1 MQIETNKVVSIDYT
15 LKDDDGNVLD
25 SSQNSEPLSFIYGNG
40 SIIPG
45 LEKALDG
52 KDTGDEISVTVEPE
66 EGYGQYDDSLI
77 IQVTKDKF
85 QDPDN
90 VQEGMQVQAQSQDG
104 HMQILTVKSVDGEQ
118 VTLDANHPLAGQRL
132 SFDVAVADVREPSQE
147 EIDQGHVH
155 DGSEEHEE

>member
-1 MQIETNKVVSIDYT
+1 MEIKPEKVVSIDYT
-15 LKDDDGNVLD
+15 LKDDSGKVLD
-25 SSQNSEPLSFIYGNG
+25 TSNESEPLSFIFGKG

-45 LEKALDG
+45 LEKALEG
-52 KDTGDEISVTVEPE
+52 KTPGEEISVTVEPE
-66 EGYGQYDDSLI
+66 EGYGEYDESLI

-104 HMQILTVKSVDGEQ
+104 HVQILTVKSVEGEQ

-147 EIDQGHVH
+147 ELDHGHVH
-155 DGSEEHEE
+155 DGSEEHE

>member
-1 MQIETNKVVSIDYT
+1 MQIEPQKVVSIDYT

-25 SSQNSEPLSFIYGNG
+25 SSQGSEPLSFVYGSG
-40 SIIPG
+40 AIIPG
-45 LEKALDG
+45 LEKALEG
-52 KDTGDEISVTVEPE
+52 KATGDEVSVTVEPE
-66 EGYGQYDDSLI
+66 EGYGNYDESLI

-104 HMQILTVKSVDGEQ
+104 HTQILTVKSVDGDQ

-132 SFDVAVADVREPSQE
+132 SFDVAVAEVREATQE
-147 EIDQGHVH
+147 EIDHGHVH
-155 DGSEEHEE
+155 DGSEQHG

>member
-1 MQIETNKVVSIDYT
+1 MQIEPEKVVSIDYT
-15 LKDDDGNVLD
+15 LKDDNGNVLD
-25 SSQNSEPLSFIYGNG
+25 TSKESQPLSFIYGKG

-45 LEKALDG
+45 LEKALEG
-52 KDTGDEISVTVEPE
+52 KAPGEEISVTVEPE
-66 EGYGQYDDSLI
+66 EGYGEYDESLI

-104 HMQILTVKSVDGEQ
+104 NVQILTVKSVEGDQ

-132 SFDVAVADVREPSQE
+132 SFDVAVAEVREPSQE
-147 EIDQGHVH
+147 ELDHGHVH
-155 DGSEEHEE
+155 DESEQHE

>member
-1 MQIETNKVVSIDYT
+1 MQIKPEKVVSIDYT

-25 SSQNSEPLSFIYGNG
+25 SSKESEPLSFIYGNG

-52 KDTGDEISVTVEPE
+52 KSTGEEISVTVEPE
-66 EGYGQYDDSLI
+66 EGYGEYDESLI

-104 HMQILTVKSVDGEQ
+104 HVQILTVKSVEGEQ

-132 SFDVAVADVREPSQE
+132 SFDVAVSDVREPSQE
-147 EIDQGHVH
+147 ELDHGHVH
-155 DGSEEHEE
+155 DGSEQHE

>member
-1 MQIETNKVVSIDYT
+1 MQVEPQKVVSIDYT
-15 LKDDDGNVLD
+15 LKDDSGNVLD
-25 SSQNSEPLSFIYGNG
+25 SSQGSEPLSFIYGTG

-45 LEKALDG
+45 LEKALEG
-52 KDTGDEISVTVEPE
+52 KATGDEVSVTVEPE

-104 HMQILTVKSVDGEQ
+104 NVQILTVKSIDGEQ

-132 SFDVAVADVREPSQE
+132 NFDVEVAEVREPTQE
-147 EIDQGHVH
+147 ELDHGHIH
-155 DGSEEHEE
+155 DGSEQHE

>member
-147 EIDQGHVH
+147 ELDHGHVH

>member
-1 MQIETNKVVSIDYT
+1 MQIEPQKVVSIDYT

-25 SSQNSEPLSFIYGNG
+25 SSQGSEPLSFVYG
-40 SIIPG
+40 SDTIIPG
-45 LEKALDG
+45 LEKALEG
-52 KDTGDEISVTVEPE
+52 KATGDEVSVTVEPE
-66 EGYGQYDDSLI
+66 EGYGNYDESLI

-104 HMQILTVKSVDGEQ
+104 HTQILTVKSVDGEQ

-132 SFDVAVADVREPSQE
+132 SFDVAVSEVREASQE
-147 EIDQGHVH
+147 EIDHGHVH
-155 DGSEEHEE
+155 DGSEQHG

>member
-1 MQIETNKVVSIDYT
+1 MQVEPQKVVSIDYT
-15 LKDDDGNVLD
+15 LKDDNGNVLD
-25 SSQNSEPLSFIYGNG
+25 SSQGSEPLSFIYGTG

-45 LEKALDG
+45 LEKALEG
-52 KDTGDEISVTVEPE
+52 KATGDEVSVTVEPE

-104 HMQILTVKSVDGEQ
+104 NVQILTVKSIDGEQ

-132 SFDVAVADVREPSQE
+132 NFDVEVAEVREPTQE
-147 EIDQGHVH
+147 ELDHGHIH
-155 DGSEEHEE
+155 DGSEQHE

>member
-1 MQIETNKVVSIDYT
+1 MQVEPQKVVSIDYT
-15 LKDDDGNVLD
+15 LKDDNGNVLD
-25 SSQNSEPLSFIYGNG
+25 SSQGSEPLSFIYGTG

-45 LEKALDG
+45 LEKALEG
-52 KDTGDEISVTVEPE
+52 KATGDEVSVTVEPE

-104 HMQILTVKSVDGEQ
+104 NVQILTVKSIDGEQ

-132 SFDVAVADVREPSQE
+132 NFDVEVAEVREATQE
-147 EIDQGHVH
+147 ELDHGHIH
-155 DGSEEHEE
+155 DGSEQHE

>member
-1 MQIETNKVVSIDYT
+1 MQIKPEKVVSIDYT

-25 SSQNSEPLSFIYGNG
+25 SSKESEPLSFIYGNG

-52 KDTGDEISVTVEPE
+52 KSTGEEISVTVEPE
-66 EGYGQYDDSLI
+66 EGYGEYDESLI

-104 HMQILTVKSVDGEQ
+104 NVQILTVKSVEGDQ

-132 SFDVAVADVREPSQE
+132 SFDVAVSDVREPSQE
-147 EIDQGHVH
+147 ELDHGHVH
-155 DGSEEHEE
+155 DGSEQHE